1 MSDTP
6 PVRMPRIGDG
16 ARSVAN
22 LGADRWRDLYHSL
35 LVMPLWGFFS
45 VMAAAF
51 LALNGLFGLLYWVD
65 PGGLTGAQPGS
76 YADAFF
82 FSVQTFGTMGYGVM
96 APKSLWANWSVT
108 AEVFVAIFFL
118 AIATGLMFARI
129 SRPTAR
135 IMFSKIAVITP
146 YEGVPTLMIRAANRR
161 RNMVVEAEAS
171 LNVLLTVTTAEG
183 VTMRRF
189 ESLALIKPS
198 TPLFALTWQMMH
210 AIGETSPLYGE
221 TRESL
226 IAKSA
231 EILVI
236 LKGLDETFV
245 TTIHSRKSYL
255 PEDIVWGAR
264 FADIFSMTPDGRRLI
279 DYGRFDSVVQEADL
293 GA

>member
-1 MSDTP
+1 
-6 PVRMPRIGDG
+6 
-16 ARSVAN
+16 
-22 LGADRWRDLYHSL
+22 
-35 LVMPLWGFFS
+35 MPLWAFFS
-45 VMAAAF
+45 VMGGAF
-51 LALNGLFGLLYWVD
+51 LALNGLFGFLFWID
-65 PGGLTGAQPGS
+65 PGGLTGARPWS
-76 YADAFF
+76 FADAFF
-82 FSVQTFGTMGYGVM
+82 FSVQTFGTMGYGFM
-96 APKSLWANWSVT
+96 APKSLWTNWTVT

-118 AIATGLMFARI
+118 AVATGLMFARI

-171 LNVLLTVTTAEG
+171 LNVLLTATTAEG
-183 VTMRRF
+183 VVMRRF
-189 ESLALIKPS
+189 EALPLIKPS

-210 AIGETSPLYGE
+210 AIDETSPLFGE

-245 TTIHSRKSYL
+245 TTIHSRRSYL

-264 FADIFSMTPDGRRLI
+264 FADIFSMTPEGRRLI
-279 DYGRFDSVVQEADL
+279 DFAKFDQVA
-293 GA
+293 